1 MQAANAAPILE
12 RLLKVTIAS
21 RAVFAHSARAVESRG
36 FAALFAQRVDDESR
50 MAAYLREQLAVNA
63 HSGVLAFVARDEP
76 ISGHIAVST
85 DPSVL
90 LGRCLHMLDTSIRE
104 FSQAYAPVIPVS
116 TRIRLTRHQHQTG
129 WAREEL
135 FNLQRACEVRHYSHR

>member
-1 MQAANAAPILE
+1 MKTTAAAPILE

-76 ISGHIAVST
+76 ISGQIAVST

-90 LGRCLHMLDTSIRE
+90 LSRCLHMLDTSIRE
-104 FSQAYAPVIPVS
+104 FSHAYAPVIPVA
-116 TRIRLTRHQHQTG
+116 TRIRLTRHQHQMG

-135 FNLQRACEVRHYSHR
+135 FNLQRACDAPECSRR